1 MPPDHRYLWMVEFML
16 TSLTFEPPSRI
27 INVVSDFVGE
37 LDVHDLEFVRRRC
50 RLRWCCAAF
59 GFWH

>member
-1 MPPDHRYLWMVEFML
+1 MVEFML